1 MSNEKAMRLPQK
13 KGAPGPRGHRGA
25 RGATGHRGTAGK
37 LGHEG
42 PSGSLQK
49 ADVLDGF
56 VTNFDDVY
64 RQMTGLMKL
73 IGQMQRQINELI
85 AKAR

>member
-1 MSNEKAMRLPQK
+1 MTKTRRLPRK
-13 KGAPGPRGHRGA
+13 NGAPGPRGPRGP
-25 RGATGHRGTAGK
+25 RGATGQRGRTGK

-56 VTNFDDVY
+56 VSNFDDVY

>member
-1 MSNEKAMRLPQK
+1 MTKQPRLPQK
-13 KGAPGPRGHRGA
+13 MGAPGPRGHRGA

-56 VTNFDDVY
+56 VSNFDDVY

-73 IGQMQRQINELI
+73 IGRMQRQIDELI
-85 AKAR
+85 AKAH